1 MYGRLSHCELL
12 LLLFWF
18 VSLGSN
24 MTESNSF
31 FKSSDKSF
39 ENKSF
44 FLNVRNL
51 EEATLERINQKKY

>member
-1 MYGRLSHCELL
+1 MLWMYGRLSHSELL

-24 MTESNSF
+24 ITESNSF
-31 FKSSDKSF
+31 FKSSNKSF

-44 FLNVRNL
+44 FFNVRN
-51 EEATLERINQKKY
+51 

>member
-1 MYGRLSHCELL
+1 MYGRLSHSELL

-24 MTESNSF
+24 ITESNSF
-31 FKSSDKSF
+31 FKSSYKSF

-44 FLNVRNL
+44 FFKFKKL
-51 EEATLERINQKKY
+51 E